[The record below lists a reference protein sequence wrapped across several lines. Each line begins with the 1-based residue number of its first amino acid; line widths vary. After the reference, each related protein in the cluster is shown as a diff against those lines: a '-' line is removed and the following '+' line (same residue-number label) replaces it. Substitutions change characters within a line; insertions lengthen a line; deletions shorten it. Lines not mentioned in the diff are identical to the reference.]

1 MTDYSNQNITN
12 TNLTGV
18 NLSGADFTNTIATG
32 VNFTN
37 ANITNATF
45 SNTLITSANISTLTF
60 SSIQKGQLLLR
71 AANIGI
77 SAINN
82 LTSLTISQF
91 RRIQPAISLRSLNSI
106 QSVTVSIPNSGGQ
119 GYTVSV
125 TPVITQ
131 LVCIFVAVNQNIII
145 STSGA
150 TVKTIRSN
158 GTVVQDVDNA
168 NATLSFLKVG
178 TMMYKLSVGNGNGVI
193 AMIPLDMNLI
203 QVNGVGISDFIS
215 VNPGP
220 TGPIGPTGPTGPT
233 GTTGPTGPTGPAGS
247 TGSTG
252 PTGPNGI
259 QGSTGPSGVSAT
271 APAAYGT
278 YRITDRGT
286 VGDYIIT
293 RQDGSLTVSNSS
305 FVTLTAGLTYE
316 LTATI
321 AIRCTF
327 AVVAW
332 QTEAGVTI
340 GNSGQFFSTNST
352 DPGVTS
358 PAYAVFTPS
367 TNTNVKLR
375 LTSIAGYS
383 VTTTETGQISI
394 IQMTA
399 QGPSGA
405 TGPAGPTG
413 PSPTFSTT
421 LQDGNLTNGNFNGYT
436 SNAYFTNTLSWD
448 FDNYDYVVL
457 FEFKQTVSVGNTHL
471 LLAWFDDT
479 TAARYCYWWMDQIEG
494 SISSSEDP
502 RPLLIYLNGINASTA
517 PAVIN
522 HYLKI
527 TFTRPKFSTNTI
539 IGNIEHASTALD
551 TNGYPNRTY
560 KSLATNA
567 YSSSSVT
574 TGILSSR
581 LVFYNNTASN
591 LAVAN
596 QAYCKIM
603 RKPRAESGGE
613 FQSIGSTGPTGVTG
627 TTGTTGPTGPT
638 GPTGS
643 TGPTGATGPADYLL
657 WYTGSQTV
665 TTATYPSFDFTS
677 KGKID
682 LSLYNIE
689 YEIDINWDRASAG
702 CNFAFIQLGLNGV
715 SSDAYS
721 INNAY
726 TTWTN
731 NIADPSQGNGVSYF
745 DQHYNQ
751 RFFCGYTPGQGS
763 GSTYRYKS
771 LLKGKLTM
779 SYRTSG
785 QTTDLPA
792 YPDPSLDSRVLHNR
806 FTCDSNVI
814 EYVSSGQYKFYTNAS
829 GDLGSA
835 QQEISG
841 ASFWEMSYS
850 NQYTSGSSN
859 SISNGVYSIQFLL
872 NNNAG
877 TSQNRNFNANIRIWR
892 IKRA

>member
-1 MTDYSNQNITN
+1 
-12 TNLTGV
+12 
-18 NLSGADFTNTIATG
+18 
-32 VNFTN
+32 
-37 ANITNATF
+37 
-45 SNTLITSANISTLTF
+45 
-60 SSIQKGQLLLR
+60 
-71 AANIGI
+71 
-77 SAINN
+77 
-82 LTSLTISQF
+82 
-91 RRIQPAISLRSLNSI
+91 
-106 QSVTVSIPNSGGQ
+106 
-119 GYTVSV
+119 
-125 TPVITQ
+125 
-131 LVCIFVAVNQNIII
+131 
-145 STSGA
+145 
-150 TVKTIRSN
+150 
-158 GTVVQDVDNA
+158 
-168 NATLSFLKVG
+168 
-178 TMMYKLSVGNGNGVI
+178 
-193 AMIPLDMNLI
+193 
-203 QVNGVGISDFIS
+203 
-215 VNPGP
+215 
-220 TGPIGPTGPTGPT
+220 
-233 GTTGPTGPTGPAGS
+233 
-247 TGSTG
+247 
-252 PTGPNGI
+252 
-259 QGSTGPSGVSAT
+259 
-271 APAAYGT
+271 
-278 YRITDRGT
+278 
-286 VGDYIIT
+286 
-293 RQDGSLTVSNSS
+293 VSNSS
-305 FVTLTAGLTYE
+305 FVTLTGGLTYE
-316 LTATI
+316 LTA
-321 AIRCTF
+321 ALSIRC
-327 AVVAW
+327 AYSVWAW
-332 QTEAGVTI
+332 QTEAGTEI
-340 GNSGQFFSTNST
+340 GTNGNAFSANSADN
-352 DPGVTS
+352 GVTQA
-358 PAYAVFTPS
+358 AYAIYTPS
-367 TNTNVKLR
+367 TDTRVKIR
-375 LTSIAGYS
+375 LTAISTYVS
-383 VTTTETGQISI
+383 TQDYMGQISI
-394 IQMTA
+394 IQITA

-421 LQDGNLTNGNFNGYT
+421 LQDGNLSNGNFNGYT
-436 SNAYFTNTLSWD
+436 TNAYFTNTLSWD

-479 TAARYCYWWMDQIEG
+479 TTARYCYWWMDQIEG

-517 PAVIN
+517 PAVVN

-560 KSLATNA
+560 KSVATNA

-613 FQSIGSTGPTGVTG
+613 FQSIGSTGPTG
-627 TTGTTGPTGPT
+627 PT

-643 TGPTGATGPADYLL
+643 TGPTGPTGPSGSTGPSGPTGPADYLL
-657 WYTGSQTV
+657 WYADSRTV

-689 YEIDINWDRASAG
+689 YEIDINWDRNSAG
-702 CNFAFIQLGLNGV
+702 VNFAFIQLGLNGV
-715 SSDAYS
+715 TSDAYS

-731 NIADPSQGNGVSYF
+731 NIADPAQGNGVSFF

-751 RFFCGYTPGQGS
+751 RFYCGYSPGQGS
-763 GSTYRYKS
+763 GSAYRYKS

-829 GDLGSA
+829 GDLGGA

-841 ASFWEMSYS
+841 ASFWEMTYS

-872 NNNAG
+872 GNNAG
-877 TSQNRNFNANIRIWR
+877 ASQNRKFNANIRIWR
-892 IKRA
+892 VKRA